1 MQAMLQLSGDG
12 NGTCGASSTNQLE
25 TRMDTIMMGKKR
37 KGGDS
42 PSPALLQPHQQALM
56 VQLFSPQI
64 AQQSFSHQQQQ
75 VNLKQ

>member
-12 NGTCGASSTNQLE
+12 NGTCGTSSTNQLE

-64 AQQSFSHQQQQ
+64 TQQCLSHQQQQ
-75 VNLKQ
+75 VDLK